1 MEGEQRRL
9 PGRQAGSA
17 LPTPLTRL
25 FIPSYAATMRN
36 MSVLELLFALLLV
49 CLLAGVGVVAVLVWS
64 IVRRTEG
71 NARDVA
77 ELKARVQAGG
87 QAHET
92 SAAEVRERLA
102 NTQSAME
109 GLRAA
114 LSARQPIEEEA
125 RASLKRLEHVIAG
138 SSSRGAAG
146 ENILEEA
153 LRHLPPEMLQRNVW
167 VGGKVVEL
175 ALRLPGGKLLPMD
188 SKWVSSVALEQLA
201 DPGLDATRRAQLT
214 AQVEREV
221 ERRVREVSQYIDPG
235 TTSPFALAVIPD
247 AAYDVCRSAIVS
259 AHKRHVMV
267 VGYAMALP
275 YLLTLYQLH
284 LQFAR
289 TVDMEKLQSALI
301 DIERQV
307 DVLEGIL
314 ENKVQRS
321 LTVLQN
327 AYTEGKQASAKIRA
341 STQSAQIS
349 SPSNGEMAPGD
360 GAAAGDKVFSSPSH
374 GEVARS
380 AGGAAGDN
388 VFSSPSHGEVTRSA
402 GGAAGDNVSTGSP
415 DAVPELSTDTLRL
428 ALIDS
433 VQ

>member
-1 MEGEQRRL
+1 M
-9 PGRQAGSA
+9 
-17 LPTPLTRL
+17 LTGL
-25 FIPSYAATMRN
+25 FIPRMTGTMRK

-49 CLLAGVGVVAVLVWS
+49 CLMAGIAVVGTLVWS
-64 IVRRTEG
+64 LVRRADG
-71 NARDVA
+71 QARDVA
-77 ELKARVQAGG
+77 ELKTRLQAGG
-87 QAHET
+87 QTQESQT
-92 SAAEVRERLA
+92 AEIRDRLVHA
-102 NTQSAME
+102 QSAME
-109 GLRAA
+109 GLRSAI
-114 LSARQPIEEEA
+114 SARQPIEEEA
-125 RASLKRLEHVIAG
+125 RASLKRLESVIAG

-146 ENILEEA
+146 EHILEEA

-188 SKWVSSVALEQLA
+188 SKWVSSVALEQLGER
-201 DPGLDATRRAQLT
+201 GLDANRRAQLM

-221 ERRVREVSQYIDPG
+221 ERRVREVSQYIDPA

-247 AAYDVCRSAIVS
+247 AAYDVCRGAIVN
-259 AHKRHVMV
+259 AHMRHVMV

-289 TVDMEKLQSALI
+289 TVDTEKLQSALI

-307 DVLEGIL
+307 DVLEGVL

-321 LTVLQN
+321 ITVLQN

-341 STQSAQIS
+341 STQAVQLMDS
-349 SPSNGEMAPGD
+349 SGE
-360 GAAAGDKVFSSPSH
+360 
-374 GEVARS
+374 
-380 AGGAAGDN
+380 
-388 VFSSPSHGEVTRSA
+388 T
-402 GGAAGDNVSTGSP
+402 VSTDSP
-415 DAVPELSTDTLRL
+415 GAEGQVSTESLRL
-428 ALIDS
+428 ALVDS

>member
-1 MEGEQRRL
+1 M
-9 PGRQAGSA
+9 
-17 LPTPLTRL
+17 LTVL
-25 FIPSYAATMRN
+25 SIPSYGATMRK

-49 CLLAGVGVVAVLVWS
+49 CLVAGVGFVAALVWGL
-64 IVRRTEG
+64 VKRTEG
-71 NARDVA
+71 HARDVA
-77 ELKARVQAGG
+77 ELRTSLQAGG
-87 QAHET
+87 QAQET
-92 SAAEVRERLA
+92 QAAELRERLS
-102 NTQSAME
+102 NTQSTME
-109 GLRAA
+109 GLKAA
-114 LSARQPIEEEA
+114 LSARQPIEEDA

-146 ENILEEA
+146 EHILEEA

-201 DPGLDATRRAQLT
+201 EPGLDANRRAQLT
-214 AQVEREV
+214 GQVEREV
-221 ERRVREVSQYIDPG
+221 ERRVREVSQYIDPAI
-235 TTSPFALAVIPD
+235 TSPFALAVIPD
-247 AAYDVCRSAIVS
+247 AAYDVCRSAIVN
-259 AHKRHVMV
+259 AHSRHVMV

-314 ENKVQRS
+314 ENRVQRS

-341 STQSAQIS
+341 SAQGVQIS
-349 SPSNGEMAPGD
+349 APSNEV
-360 GAAAGDKVFSSPSH
+360 GAVDQL
-374 GEVARS
+374 
-380 AGGAAGDN
+380 
-388 VFSSPSHGEVTRSA
+388 
-402 GGAAGDNVSTGSP
+402 STGSP
-415 DAVPELSTDTLRL
+415 DAAAEVSTDTFRL
-428 ALIDS
+428 ALLDS

>member
-1 MEGEQRRL
+1 
-9 PGRQAGSA
+9 
-17 LPTPLTRL
+17 
-25 FIPSYAATMRN
+25 MRN

-49 CLLAGVGVVAVLVWS
+49 CLGVGIGFVIFLAWNLL
-64 IVRRTEG
+64 RRAEG
-71 NARDVA
+71 QARDVA
-77 ELKARVQAGG
+77 ELKARLQSGG
-87 QAHET
+87 QTQE
-92 SAAEVRERLA
+92 SQAAELREGLSH
-102 NTQSAME
+102 TQVVME
-109 GLRAA
+109 GLRSA
-114 LSARQPIEEEA
+114 LAARQPIEEEA
-125 RASLKRLEHVIAG
+125 RASLKRLENVIAG

-188 SKWVSSVALEQLA
+188 SKWVSSLALEQLA
-201 DPGLDATRRAQLT
+201 EPGLDAGRRAQLS

-221 ERRVREVSQYIDPG
+221 ERRVREVSQYIDPA

-247 AAYDVCRSAIVS
+247 AAYEVCRGAIVN

-284 LQFAR
+284 MQFAR

-341 STQSAQIS
+341 STQAVQLMDAAE
-349 SPSNGEMAPGD
+349 PGE
-360 GAAAGDKVFSSPSH
+360 
-374 GEVARS
+374 R
-380 AGGAAGDN
+380 
-388 VFSSPSHGEVTRSA
+388 
-402 GGAAGDNVSTGSP
+402 VSTESTGPGQIAREGSTR
-415 DAVPELSTDTLRL
+415 DLSTETLRL
-428 ALIDS
+428 ALLDP
-433 VQ
+433 VP

>member
-1 MEGEQRRL
+1 
-9 PGRQAGSA
+9 
-17 LPTPLTRL
+17 
-25 FIPSYAATMRN
+25 

-49 CLLAGVGVVAVLVWS
+49 CVLAATGVVAALVWS
-64 IVRRTEG
+64 LVRRADG
-71 NARDVA
+71 HSRDVA
-77 ELKARVQAGG
+77 ELKSRLDAGG
-87 QAHET
+87 TTQQFQ
-92 SAAEVRERLA
+92 AAEMRERLSQ
-102 NTQSAME
+102 TQSVVE
-109 GLRAA
+109 GLRSA
-114 LSARQPIEEEA
+114 LSARQPVEEEA
-125 RASLKRLEHVIAG
+125 RASLRRLESVIAG
-138 SSSRGAAG
+138 SSTRGAAG

-221 ERRVREVSQYIDPG
+221 ERRVREVSQYIDPA

-247 AAYDVCRSAIVS
+247 AAYDVCRGAIVG

-289 TVDMEKLQSALI
+289 TVDMERLQSALI
-301 DIERQV
+301 DVERHL
-307 DVLEGIL
+307 DTLEGIL
-314 ENKVQRS
+314 ENKLQRAV
-321 LTVLQN
+321 TMLQN
-327 AYTEGKQASAKIRA
+327 AYGEGKQVSARIRA
-341 STQSAQIS
+341 SAQSVQ
-349 SPSNGEMAPGD
+349 
-360 GAAAGDKVFSSPSH
+360 V
-374 GEVARS
+374 S
-380 AGGAAGDN
+380 A
-388 VFSSPSHGEVTRSA
+388 SA
-402 GGAAGDNVSTGSP
+402 SESAES
-415 DAVPELSTDTLRL
+415 LSAETLGL
-428 ALIDS
+428 ALVDS